1 VSVLVQIAWILQKDL
16 LIEWRARS
24 RMFALVSFALTTLL
38 LFSFAVGPDTKAL
51 REHAGGYLWLA
62 LLFSSTSLLDRSLRV
77 EEESGAMDSLLLAP
91 TSPTAIFY
99 GKALSNTLQLVV
111 LGVIALPV
119 TLALCDATLTG
130 SPLVLLA
137 ALVLGAMG
145 LAAPGTLY
153 AALTAR
159 ISGQQLLLPLLLF
172 PLIVPALL
180 AAVKATTLVLTGDP
194 MEQSG
199 SWLVL
204 LACFDAL
211 YWSICG
217 VLFGRIVET

>member
-1 VSVLVQIAWILQKDL
+1 MSGLSQVLWILQKDL

-24 RMFALVSFALTTLL
+24 RVFALISFALTTLL

-62 LLFSSTSLLDRSLRV
+62 LLFSSTALLDRSLRV
-77 EEESGAMDSLLLAP
+77 EEESGAMDNLLLAP
-91 TSPTAIFY
+91 TAPTAIFY
-99 GKALSNTLQLVV
+99 GKALSNTLQLIM
-111 LGVIALPV
+111 LGVIAMPF
-119 TLALCDATLTG
+119 TLALCDAALVG
-130 SPLVLLA
+130 SPLTLLA
-137 ALVLGAMG
+137 SLVLGSMA

-180 AAVKATTLVLTGDP
+180 AAVKSTTLVFTGDP

-199 SWLVL
+199 SWLL
-204 LACFDAL
+204 LLLCFDAV

-217 VLFGRIVET
+217 ILFGKVVET

>member
-1 VSVLVQIAWILQKDL
+1 MSVLVQIAWILQKDL

>member
-1 VSVLVQIAWILQKDL
+1 MSVLTQIVWILHKDL

-38 LFSFAVGPDTKAL
+38 LFSFAVGPDAKTL
-51 REHAGGYLWLA
+51 RDHAGGYLWLA
-62 LLFSSTSLLDRSLRV
+62 LLFSSSSLLDRSLRV
-77 EEESGAMDSLLLAP
+77 EEESGAMDTLLLAP

-99 GKALSNTLQLVV
+99 GKALSNTLQLVI

-119 TLALCDATLTG
+119 TLALCDATLIG
-130 SPLVLLA
+130 SPLVLLG
-137 ALVLGAMG
+137 ALLLGAMG

-180 AAVKATTLVLTGDP
+180 AAVKATTLVMTGDP

-199 SWLVL
+199 SWLLL

-217 VLFGRIVET
+217 VLFGRVVET

>member
-1 VSVLVQIAWILQKDL
+1 MSALSQVLWILQKDL

-24 RMFALVSFALTTLL
+24 RLFALISFALTTLL
-38 LFSFAVGPDTKAL
+38 LFSFAVGPDTKTL
-51 REHAGGYLWLA
+51 RDHAGGYLWLA
-62 LLFSSTSLLDRSLRV
+62 LLFSSTALLDRSLRV

-99 GKALSNTLQLVV
+99 GKAISNSLQLIM
-111 LGVIALPV
+111 LGLIALPV

-137 ALVLGAMG
+137 ALVLGSMG

-204 LACFDAL
+204 LGCFDAL
-211 YWSICG
+211 YWSVCG
-217 VLFGRIVET
+217 ILFGRIVET

>member
-1 VSVLVQIAWILQKDL
+1 MSVLTQIVWILHKDL

-38 LFSFAVGPDTKAL
+38 LFSFAVGPDAKTL
-51 REHAGGYLWLA
+51 RDHAGGYLWLA
-62 LLFSSTSLLDRSLRV
+62 LLFSSSSLLDRSLRV
-77 EEESGAMDSLLLAP
+77 EEESGAMDTLLLAP

-99 GKALSNTLQLVV
+99 GKALSNTLQLVI

-119 TLALCDATLTG
+119 TLALCDATLIG
-130 SPLVLLA
+130 SPLVLLG
-137 ALVLGAMG
+137 ALLLGAMG

-180 AAVKATTLVLTGDP
+180 AAVKATTLVMTGDP
-194 MEQSG
+194 I
-199 SWLVL
+199 
-204 LACFDAL
+204 DDD
-211 YWSICG
+211 
-217 VLFGRIVET
+217 

>member
-1 VSVLVQIAWILQKDL
+1 MSALSQVLWILQKDL

-24 RMFALVSFALTTLL
+24 RLFALISFALTTLL
-38 LFSFAVGPDTKAL
+38 LFSFAVGPDTKTL
-51 REHAGGYLWLA
+51 RDHAGGYLWLA
-62 LLFSSTSLLDRSLRV
+62 LLFSSTALLDRSLRV

-99 GKALSNTLQLVV
+99 GKAISNSLQLIM
-111 LGVIALPV
+111 LGLIALPV

-137 ALVLGAMG
+137 ALVLGSMG

-159 ISGQQLLLPLLLF
+159 ISGQQLLL

-204 LACFDAL
+204 LGCFDAL
-211 YWSICG
+211 YWSVCG
-217 VLFGRIVET
+217 ILFGRIVET